1 MGFRTFYETIKFIPV
16 RILNSTHHQGHYLIY
31 QQEIIYGGSGM
42 QRDFQIN
49 QIRQNPHK
57 QWDILVIGGGATGL
71 GIAVDAAS
79 RGYETVLL
87 EQSDFAKGT
96 SSRSTK
102 LVHGGVRYLA
112 QGDIS
117 LVLEALHERGLL
129 RRNAPHL
136 VKNQAFI
143 IPNYDWW
150 EGPFYNIG
158 MKVYDMMAGKLGLG
172 PSENISRE
180 AALKAIPNLDENH
193 LNGGVIYYD
202 GQFDDSRLAINLAQT
217 ARENEAVVLNY
228 MQVTGLLKD
237 KSNLVY
243 GAEVVDKESGENL
256 TIRSRVVINAT
267 GVFVDDILLM
277 DDPGANALVRPSQ
290 GIHFVLDKSF
300 LQGDSAIMIPKTS
313 DGRVLFAVPW
323 HGKVVV
329 GTTDTPL
336 EPEDISLEPR
346 ALEEEIDFVLKTAAQ
361 YLKKDPQKKDVL
373 SVFAGLRPLAA
384 QQNSQPQSTK
394 EISRSHKLM
403 VSLSGLITIT
413 GGKWTTYRK
422 MAEDTVNKA
431 WMVGGLP
438 ERKCV
443 TENMPIHGYV
453 KNVNFDSPG
462 YFYGSDRT
470 TINDMIQADPDLG
483 QRLHPDYEYTRAQ
496 VVWAV
501 RNEMARTVE
510 DFLSRRI
517 RILLLDARASM
528 AMAPEVAE
536 IMARELKRDQGWI
549 ASQMAEY
556 QALAQG
562 YLLI

>member
-1 MGFRTFYETIKFIPV
+1 
-16 RILNSTHHQGHYLIY
+16 
-31 QQEIIYGGSGM
+31 M
-42 QRDFQIN
+42 QREFQMS
-49 QIRQNPHK
+49 RLKQNPDK
-57 QWDILVIGGGATGL
+57 QWDIVVIGGGATGL

-143 IPNYDWW
+143 IPSYDWW

-158 MKVYDMMAGKLGLG
+158 MKVYDMMAGRLGLG
-172 PSENISRE
+172 PSEKISRE
-180 AALKAIPNLDENH
+180 ETLKAIPNLDENH

-202 GQFDDSRLAINLAQT
+202 GQFDDSRLAVNLAQT
-217 ARENEAVVLNY
+217 AVENGAIVLNY
-228 MQVTGLLKD
+228 MAVTGLLKD
-237 KSNLVY
+237 KARLVC
-243 GAEVVDKESGENL
+243 GVEAIDTESREKY
-256 TIRSRVVINAT
+256 TVRSRVVINAT
-267 GVFVDDILLM
+267 GVFVDNVLSM
-277 DDPGANALVRPSQ
+277 DDSGAPALVRPSQ

-336 EPEDISLEPR
+336 SPGDISLEPR
-346 ALEEEIDFVLKTAAQ
+346 ALEEEIDFILTTAAQ
-361 YLKKDPQKKDVL
+361 YLKKNPQKKDVL

-384 QQNSQPQSTK
+384 QQDSQSQSTK

-443 TENMPIHGYV
+443 TETMPIHGYV
-453 KNVNFDSPG
+453 KNTRFDSPG

-470 TINDMIQADPDLG
+470 SINDLIQTEPDLG
-483 QRLHPDYEYTRAQ
+483 QLLHPDYEYTRAQ

-510 DFLSRRI
+510 DFLARRI
-517 RILLLDARASM
+517 RMLLLDARISM
-528 AMAPEVAE
+528 TMAPEVAD
-536 IMARELKRDQGWI
+536 IMARELKRDPAWI
-549 ASQMAEY
+549 RSQVTEY
-556 QALAQG
+556 QSLADG
-562 YLLI
+562 YILS